1 MPPSLVLIDGHA
13 LAYRMYF
20 ALTAGSTS
28 QRWMTSRGEPTAG
41 TYGFAREL
49 MRILEQEKP
58 DYLAVA
64 FDTGKTF
71 RDEIFPEYK
80 ATRAKMP
87 DDLRPQIERIR
98 QLVDAFNI
106 PRLERE
112 GFEADDVLGSAA
124 RWAAAQGLGVKI
136 VTGDRDLLQL
146 VDERTIVYLAGD
158 DQNYVTAE
166 DVVRKLH
173 VRPEQV
179 VDYKA
184 LVGDKSD
191 NIPGVMGVGE
201 KTTEVLLAK
210 FGTLDGIYAH
220 LDEIEPRWRNKLEA
234 GKESAYLSQK
244 LAQIKSDLP
253 VTVDL
258 EQARPDAFDPAKVE
272 ALFRELEFRSLIDRL
287 KKMTGP
293 STTLGAGT
301 SAGTGAQLSLFGGE
315 AAAEA
320 ASEAA
325 PSTTLGVGPSTAPG
339 TGPGSVGAPNVK
351 ATVVDLPAALASLE
365 KALKKATVLSFD
377 TETTSTDEM
386 TAGLVGISLSVA
398 AGQGYYIPVGHR
410 TGEQLPLEQVLAALR
425 GPLTD
430 TRLPK
435 IGHNLKYDII
445 MLSRHGIRAAP
456 LAFDTMIA
464 EWVLDPSSR
473 NLGLKNL
480 AAVRLGESMTH
491 IEDLIGSGKNQTTMA
506 EVPIPAAAAYA
517 AADAEVSL
525 RLHPILAAE
534 LKRFP
539 RLHDLF
545 LQVEMPLVR
554 VLADMEMAGVALDR
568 EFFAGM
574 SQELSVRLV
583 EIEKQVYAAVGKA
596 FNLNSTQQLSTVLF
610 ETLGLTPPDRGRKT
624 ASGHYS
630 TSADVLEEL
639 RGQHPVVDL
648 ILENRELA
656 KLKST
661 YIDALPQEMHPEDGR
676 VHTSYSQTG
685 AVTGRLSSS
694 NPNLQNIPTRT
705 DLGRRVRRGFVAAP
719 GSVLLSVDY
728 SQIELRIVAHM
739 AKDQAMLEAF
749 RRGQDIHAAT
759 AAAIYAVPLE
769 AVTKEQRRHAKAIN
783 FGLIYGMSAFGLT
796 RTTDLT
802 LAESENF
809 VKAYFQQFPGVK
821 GYLDGMR
828 KQAARDGYV
837 ETLLGRRRY
846 FPALKS
852 QTNAV
857 VKNREER
864 EAINAP
870 IQGTAADIMKMTMIR
885 IQPALTEAGLHGR
898 MILQVHDELVIECP
912 KAELNATTRLV
923 QQVMETAYPL
933 SIPLSTEARWG
944 TNWDELQPVSV
955 PA

>member
-1 MPPSLVLIDGHA
+1 MPPTLYLIDGHA

-20 ALTAGSTS
+20 ALTAGAVS
-28 QRWMTSRGEPTAG
+28 QRWQTSKGEPTAG
-41 TYGFAREL
+41 TYGFVREL

-71 RDEIFPEYK
+71 RDELFPAYK

-106 PRLERE
+106 PRLEME

-124 RWAAAQGLGVKI
+124 RWAAKQGLGVKI
-136 VTGDRDLLQL
+136 ITGDRDLLQL
-146 VDERTIVYLAGD
+146 VNERTIVYLAGD
-158 DQNYVTAE
+158 DQNYVTPE
-166 DVVRKLH
+166 DVVGKLH
-173 VRPEQV
+173 VRPDQV

-191 NIPGVMGVGE
+191 NIPGVSGVGE
-201 KTTEVLLAK
+201 KTTENLLAK
-210 FGTLDGIYAH
+210 FGTLDEIYTH
-220 LDEIEPRWRNKLEA
+220 LDEVEPRWRTKLEA

-244 LAQIKSDLP
+244 LAQIRTDLP
-253 VTVDL
+253 VTIDL
-258 EQARPDAFDPAKVE
+258 EQARPDKFEPAKVE
-272 ALFRELEFRSLIDRL
+272 AMLRDLEFRSLVDRL
-287 KKMTGP
+287 KKMTGSSNAP
-293 STTLGAGT
+293 DR
-301 SAGTGAQLSLFGGE
+301 QLSLFGG
-315 AAAEA
+315 APDKSPASVPA
-320 ASEAA
+320 ASETMKPGKA
-325 PSTTLGVGPSTAPG
+325 PD
-339 TGPGSVGAPNVK
+339 VK
-351 ATVVDLPAALASLE
+351 TIIVNTPEGLASLA
-365 KALKKATVLSFD
+365 KTLQNASLLSFD

-386 TAGLVGISLSVA
+386 TAELVGISLAVK
-398 AGQGYYIPVGHR
+398 AGEGYYLPVGHLS
-410 TGEQLPLEQVLAALR
+410 GEQLPLEMVLSALR

-430 TRLPK
+430 SHLPK

-445 MLSRHGIRAAP
+445 MLSRAGVRVTP
-456 LAFDTMIA
+456 LSFDTMIA

-473 NLGLKNL
+473 NLGLKAL
-480 AAVRLGESMTH
+480 ASVRLGEAMTH
-491 IEDLIGSGKNQTTMA
+491 IEELIGTGKNQRSMA
-506 EVPIPAAAAYA
+506 EVAVQEAGAYA

-525 RLHPILAAE
+525 RLHFVLAEE

-539 RLHDLF
+539 KLHELF
-545 LQVEMPLVR
+545 QTIEMPLIQ

-568 EFFAGM
+568 DFFSKM
-574 SQELSVRLV
+574 SQELSLRLAG
-583 EIEKQVYAAVGKA
+583 IEKQVYAAVGRE
-596 FNLNSTQQLSTVLF
+596 FNLNSTQQLATVLF
-610 ETLGLTPPDRGRKT
+610 ETLHLAPPARGRKT
-624 ASGHYS
+624 SSGHYS
-630 TSADVLEEL
+630 TSAEVLEEL
-639 RGQHPVVDL
+639 RGQHPVVDMV
-648 ILENRELA
+648 LEYRELA

-661 YIDALPQEMHPEDGR
+661 YSDALPEEIHPETGR

-705 DLGRRVRRGFVAAP
+705 DLGRRVRRGFIAAP

-739 AKDQAMLEAF
+739 ANDEAMLDAF
-749 RRGQDIHAAT
+749 RGGQDIHATT
-759 AAAIYAVPLE
+759 AAAIYGVPLE

-796 RTTDLT
+796 RTTELT
-802 LAESENF
+802 LAESEEF
-809 VKAYFQQFPGVK
+809 VKAYFKQFPGVK
-821 GYLDGMR
+821 GYLDGIR
-828 KQAARDGYV
+828 KEAASTGYV

-852 QTNAV
+852 HLNQV
-857 VKNREER
+857 LKNREER

-870 IQGTAADIMKMTMIR
+870 IQGTAADIMKIAMIR
-885 IQPALTEAGLHGR
+885 IQPALTEAGLHGK

-912 KAELNATTRLV
+912 RPELAKTASLV
-923 QQVMETAYPL
+923 RQVMENAYSL
-933 SIPLSTEARWG
+933 SIPLTTEARWG
-944 TNWDELQPVSV
+944 TNWDELEKITEIG
-955 PA
+955 